1 MEKTDVVRYALN
13 AGVDILLMPISL
25 ANDNGELDAYINTV
39 VNLVQN
45 GEIPEENINK
55 SVTRIL
61 KLKQK
66 MGLLD
71 ENNSFELTNDKIQN
85 ALKVVGSEEHHNKE
99 FQIAKKAITLVKG
112 QELLPIN
119 KSEKVLFLNS
129 YENEKNSVE
138 YAIEKLKEDNILDDS
153 FKYEIDSFGGKEF
166 AEIKEKVNDASI
178 VVVLA
183 DTVKN
188 AYFNNENKDGWQGR
202 FIDKAIEEAHAQNKK
217 VIIVSCMLP
226 YDAFRYT
233 DADVIV
239 CAYGDRIISNLP
251 IEYNGETETF
261 GANITAAI
269 VKLFSNEE
277 FIASMPV
284 DK

>member
-1 MEKTDVVRYALN
+1 MEKIDVVRYALN

-71 ENNSFELTNDKIQN
+71 ENNSFE
-85 ALKVVGSEEHHNKE
+85 
-99 FQIAKKAITLVKG
+99 
-112 QELLPIN
+112 
-119 KSEKVLFLNS
+119 
-129 YENEKNSVE
+129 
-138 YAIEKLKEDNILDDS
+138 
-153 FKYEIDSFGGKEF
+153 GKEF